1 MAGMLAEEFLGD
13 FSLPWAI
20 IGLRLAGAA
29 LLGGLIGFDRELK
42 GHPAGLRTNMLIGLG
57 AAAFALC
64 AQFMIEHFAE
74 AGPQVRMDPT
84 RLIEA
89 ATAGVA
95 FLAAGT
101 IVLSGG
107 RVKGVTTGALMW
119 VSAAVGLTTGLGLW
133 VVAAPTTLIALLI
146 SVVLGRFESDG

>member
-1 MAGMLAEEFLGD
+1 MLAQEFIGD
-13 FSLPWAI
+13 FSLPWVI
-20 IGLRLAGAA
+20 IGLRLLGAA
-29 LLGGLIGFDRELK
+29 LLGGLIGLDRELK
-42 GHPAGLRTNMLIGLG
+42 GHPAGLRTNMLIALG

-64 AQFMIEHFAE
+64 AQFMVEHFA
-74 AGPQVRMDPT
+74 AIGPQVRMDPI

-119 VSAAVGLTTGLGLW
+119 VSAAVGLTVGLGLW

-146 SVVLGRFESDG
+146 SIVLRRFESGT